1 MSGVRIS
8 HAPPG
13 VLTWYA
19 VYRSTRDGSTG
30 LRAVERA
37 AMHGHQRWLAQ
48 LARDGVVVVSGQLVD
63 EGFEIAV
70 LDGLERREARAL
82 CEQDPMVAEGHY
94 VVELV
99 PMRLSHERSAA
110 EPPQEHPQ

>member
-19 VYRSTRDGSTG
+19 VYRATRPEHMSTP
-30 LRAVERA
+30 RAVERQA
-37 AMHGHQRWLAQ
+37 LHGHQRWLEQ
-48 LARDGVVVVSGQLVD
+48 LTRDGVVVMSGQLVD

-70 LDGLERREARAL
+70 LDGLERRDARAL

-99 PMRLSHERSAA
+99 PMRLSHERGAPA
-110 EPPQEHPQ
+110 Q

>member
-1 MSGVRIS
+1 MSGVRIT

-19 VYRSTRDGSTG
+19 VYRSTRPDHVTAP
-30 LRAVERA
+30 RAVERQA
-37 AMHGHQRWLAQ
+37 LRGHQRWLEQ
-48 LARDGVVVVSGQLVD
+48 LTEQGVVVVSGQLVD
-63 EGFEIAV
+63 EGVEIAV
-70 LDGLERREARAL
+70 LDGLERREARSL

-99 PMRLSHERSAA
+99 PMRLSHERGAV
-110 EPPQEHPQ
+110 PQ